1 MVQKDQMSELSEDG
15 RFPRFTDLETRIGYQ
30 FNNVQLA
37 IQALT
42 HSSYG
47 DGQRTLPDNE
57 RLEFLGDRVLGLLTA
72 QALYDHSLDREGI
85 LARRLNAL
93 VRKETCAAI
102 ARQMKLGDVILMSS
116 AEVKQGGRDKTSILG
131 DCCEA
136 LIAAIYLD
144 GGFDAIHSFYQRF
157 WGPIIKEVV
166 SGSAKDPKTE
176 LQELAMSEGHN
187 LPDYDVTGR
196 TGPDHNPEFII
207 RVHVDNVGAAS
218 GTGRSKR
225 EAERA
230 AAKALLENWPNP

>member
-1 MVQKDQMSELSEDG
+1 MVQKDQMSELSKDG

-207 RVHVDNVGAAS
+207 RVNVDNVGAAS

>member
-1 MVQKDQMSELSEDG
+1 MTELSEDG
-15 RFPRFTDLETRIGYQ
+15 RFPRFTALEDRIGYR
-30 FNNVQLA
+30 FEDVPLA
-37 IQALT
+37 IRALT

-47 DGQRTLPDNE
+47 DGQRTSPDNE

-72 QALYDHSLDREGI
+72 EALYIYSKDREGI

-93 VRKETCAAI
+93 VRKETCAMI
-102 ARQMKLGDVILMSS
+102 ARQIKLGDVILMSS

-144 GGFDAIHSFYQRF
+144 GGFEAAHAFYEKF
-157 WGPIIKEVV
+157 WRPVLNEVV

-176 LQELAMSEGHN
+176 LQERAMSGGHR
-187 LPDYDVTGR
+187 LPEYSVTGR

-207 RVHVDNVGAAS
+207 NVEIDDVGAAS
-218 GTGRSKR
+218 GIGRSKR

-230 AAKALLENWPNP
+230 AAKALLKDWPAE